1 MALRQEKPIVPSVLD
16 QSTAGFHQ
24 SLLQA
29 GQRPVVDLLRQRQAS
44 PQVSEAHHT
53 VIPNKDRYFT
63 DVYKNNINQWLSL
76 NGQNATTTFSPIVS
90 MDASNRLLDS
100 VQSLGEEALKS
111 VTLPPSQF
119 MQTASVYEQLMT
131 QFSGI
136 IASSAVDTILPEL
149 HCNS

>member
-1 MALRQEKPIVPSVLD
+1 
-16 QSTAGFHQ
+16 
-24 SLLQA
+24 
-29 GQRPVVDLLRQRQAS
+29 
-44 PQVSEAHHT
+44 
-53 VIPNKDRYFT
+53 
-63 DVYKNNINQWLSL
+63 
-76 NGQNATTTFSPIVS
+76 